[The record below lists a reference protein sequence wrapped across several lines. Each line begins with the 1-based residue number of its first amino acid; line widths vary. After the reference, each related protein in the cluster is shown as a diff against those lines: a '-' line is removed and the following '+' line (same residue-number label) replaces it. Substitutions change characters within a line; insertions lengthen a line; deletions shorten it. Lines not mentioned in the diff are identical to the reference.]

1 MLGVTSRKIAVAA
14 AAGALMMAGALT
26 GCSSLSSDHVDCN
39 VVKLQSESGRSDAEI
54 ASAIGASIADV
65 QKCHGSESSG
75 NKESGGEP
83 SPY

>member
-1 MLGVTSRKIAVAA
+1 MLGGTSRKFTVAA
-14 AAGALMMAGALT
+14 AAAALMIVGALA

-54 ASAIGASIADV
+54 ASAIGASVTDV
-65 QKCHGSESSG
+65 AKCHGPETSG
-75 NKESGGEP
+75 NKSEDTQP